1 MWGRKVALKLFNKCN
16 RKVFCQIPIS
26 FVGVLNACA
35 SVLALTEGRLT
46 HKQNIESDFKSN
58 VFVRSSLVD
67 IYAKHGRMEEG
78 LEGVQQDAIT

>member
-1 MWGRKVALKLFNKCN
+1 VGKGGCIETIQQMQKESVLSN
-16 RKVFCQIPIS
+16 PIT

-35 SVLALTEGRLT
+35 SVLARTERRLT

-67 IYAKHGRMEEG
+67 IYAEHGRMEED